1 MIQYEVP
8 AMTCG
13 GCARAITRAVQSI
26 DPQARVETD
35 VDAKRV
41 SITSNA
47 DEAKLTTALT
57 EAGYPP
63 VRLAA

>member
-8 AMTCG
+8 AMSCG

-26 DPQARVETD
+26 DPQARVEAD
-35 VDAKRV
+35 VDTKRV
-41 SITSNA
+41 SIASDA
-47 DEAKLTTALT
+47 DEAKLTAALT

-63 VRLAA
+63 MRLAA

>member
-1 MIQYEVP
+1 MIHYEVP

-13 GCARAITRAVQSI
+13 GCARAITRAIQSI
-26 DPQARVETD
+26 DPEARVETN

-41 SITSNA
+41 SVASKA
-47 DEAKLTTALT
+47 DGAKLTTALT

-63 VRLAA
+63 VRLAT